1 MRRSATVRR
10 HLMWSVVLGTATAV
24 LVIAVSWMVAGVV
37 ARRFEGQALVALPLG
52 IAAAFVLRAVVAW
65 LHSVVAERASVR
77 VKAELRSEVVDDLLD
92 PRRLGPRP
100 ESSRVIALLGP
111 GMDAFDGYI
120 GRFLPQLALAAI
132 VPAAVIVVIAWVDLL
147 SAVIIIVTL
156 PLIGVFMALV
166 GLLTRD
172 KVQRRWAA
180 MERLGRHF
188 ADVLDG
194 LVVLKIFGRPQ
205 EKGLRETGDRHRQ
218 ESMRALRL
226 AFLSSLV
233 LELFSTISVALV
245 AVSVGLRVVEG
256 NMELRPAMIVL
267 LLAPEAYLPVR
278 RVGTLF
284 HDSTEGAEATMEI
297 LDLLDHER
305 HEGTEPAPPG
315 AVDLTVENL
324 RVDYGDRG
332 RPALQVDRFTVAP
345 GEFVAVTGPSG
356 GGKSTLLAVLLGMVQ
371 PDTGTVRVGDADLAD
386 LDITTWRERIA
397 WVPQVPGL
405 IDGTVRDNVMLGCAG
420 VEDAVVEGVLRDVG
434 LPLALDRPV
443 REDASD
449 LSAGERRRLGVARAL
464 LRVRETGAWLVL
476 LDEPTAGLDAE
487 HEAAVIATIRELGV
501 TVLTV
506 AHRPETIAAADRIV
520 AIAPAWT
527 EMCSLSVNQGSSRST
542 NGEHISVQGEVI

>member
-1 MRRSATVRR
+1 MPTRPLDPRLVRRSATVRR
-10 HLMWSVVLGTATAV
+10 HLAWSVVLGTATAV
-24 LVIAVSWMVAGVV
+24 LVIVVAWMVAEVV
-37 ARRFEGQALVALPLG
+37 ARRFDGQAVVALPLG
-52 IAAAFVLRAVVAW
+52 IVSAFVLRAVVAW

-77 VKAELRSEVVDDLLD
+77 VKAELRAEVVDDLLD

-132 VPAAVIVVIAWVDLL
+132 VPAAVIAVIAWVDLL
-147 SAVIIIVTL
+147 SAAIIILTL

-172 KVQRRWAA
+172 KVQRRWVA

-205 EKGLRETGDRHRQ
+205 ERGLREVGDKHRA

-256 NMELRPAMIVL
+256 DMELGPAMLVL

-284 HDSTEGAEATMEI
+284 HDSTEGAEATVEI
-297 LDLLDHER
+297 LELLDHER
-305 HEGTEPAPPG
+305 HRGERPPQQEAS
-315 AVDLTVENL
+315 AVIVEDLE
-324 RVDYGDRG
+324 VDYGDRG
-332 RPALQVDRFTVAP
+332 RPSLFLDRLAIHP

-356 GGKSTLLAVLLGMVQ
+356 GGKSTLLAVLLGMIE
-371 PDTGTVRVGDADLAD
+371 PKAGAVRVGGIDLAE
-386 LDITTWRERIA
+386 LDIAAWREQIA

-405 IDGTVRDNVMLGCAG
+405 IEGTIGENIALGCPGAARTA
-420 VEDAVVEGVLRDVG
+420 VERALADAG
-434 LPLALDRPV
+434 LPLAVDRPV
-443 REDASD
+443 REDAAD
-449 LSAGERRRLGVARAL
+449 LSAGERRRLAVARAL

-476 LDEPTAGLDAE
+476 LDEPTAGLDAA
-487 HEAAVIATIRELGV
+487 HEAALIAAIRGLGA
-501 TVLTV
+501 TVLAV
-506 AHRPETIAAADRIV
+506 AHRPETIAAADRVVTITPAEAV
-520 AIAPAWT
+520 AA
-527 EMCSLSVNQGSSRST
+527 
-542 NGEHISVQGEVI
+542 

>member
-1 MRRSATVRR
+1 MPTKPLDPRLVRRSATVRR
-10 HLMWSVVLGTATAV
+10 HLGWSVALGTATAV
-24 LVIAVSWMVAGVV
+24 LVIAVSWMVAEVV
-37 ARRFEGQALVALPLG
+37 ARRFEGSAVYALPLG
-52 IAAAFVLRAVVAW
+52 IVLAFGLRAVVAW
-65 LHSVVAERASVR
+65 LHAVIAERASVR
-77 VKAELRSEVVDDLLD
+77 VKAELRAEVVDDLLD

-132 VPAAVIVVIAWVDLL
+132 VPAAVIVVVAWVDLL
-147 SAVIIIVTL
+147 SAVIIVVTL
-156 PLIGVFMALV
+156 PLIGIFMALV

-205 EKGLRETGDRHRQ
+205 EKGLREVGDRHRD

-256 NMELRPAMIVL
+256 NMELGPAMLVL

-284 HDSTEGAEATMEI
+284 HDSTEGAEATVEI
-297 LDLLDHER
+297 LELLDHER
-305 HEGTEPAPPG
+305 HGGETPPPRE
-315 AVDLTVENL
+315 AVSVFVEDLE
-324 RVDYGDRG
+324 VDHGDRG
-332 RPALQVDRFTVAP
+332 RPSLCLDRFAIHP
-345 GEFVAVTGPSG
+345 QEFVAVTGPSG
-356 GGKSTLLAVLLGMVQ
+356 GGKSTLLAVLLGMLR
-371 PDTGTVRVGDADLAD
+371 PDAGTVRVGETDLAE
-386 LDITTWRERIA
+386 LDIAAWREQIA

-405 IDGTVRDNVMLGCAG
+405 IEGTIGENVALGSP
-420 VEDAVVEGVLRDVG
+420 DADRAAIERALGDVG
-434 LPLALDRPV
+434 LPLSVDRPV
-443 REDASD
+443 REDAAD
-449 LSAGERRRLGVARAL
+449 LSAGERRRLAVARAL
-464 LRVRETGAWLVL
+464 LRVRENRAWLVL
-476 LDEPTAGLDAE
+476 LDEPTAGLDAA
-487 HEAAVIATIRELGV
+487 HEAALIAAIRRLDV
-501 TVLTV
+501 TVLAV

-520 AIAPAWT
+520 TVAPVEAAA
-527 EMCSLSVNQGSSRST
+527 V
-542 NGEHISVQGEVI
+542 